1 MRGIEMVK
9 LNRRHFFTYASHSML
24 AAALWRTFLSTTA
37 FGAVGRKKILILTT
51 PNGHH
56 NAIDT
61 STALLGSLDAA
72 AKAQALI
79 LNGLNNAVTQSGQ
92 DWHGGESALLS
103 FATNK
108 ERGPS
113 FFTSLGLPNTDVR
126 YLAVDPADRHYAI
139 DSGRQPIKPFEDPA
153 LAMQSIFGMSF
164 RGASQ
169 MNMALIQDGKKHVL
183 DACLEDIKKLRSL
196 LGEDRHIFDD
206 YLNQLQEQ
214 YKTLV
219 VTPAPTGNGAGTGAG
234 TPPGRFEAPTC
245 NKKAVITAGTTAETR
260 HQAMLDVAYQLMAC
274 DAAQVIVMSFLNNNT
289 DPQHNFIHAQGSN
302 DGGAAFK
309 RFTNDAQTRIS
320 KLVNRLAEGGANNLL
335 ENSAVVYISEGGA
348 HAQTPTGPF
357 NSGHPVS
364 NIPCAVF
371 GRLAGAITKT
381 GTFDATGKTNRN
393 LWRQLADG
401 LALNGKAD
409 LTAIG
414 GSGIDPIGI

>member
-1 MRGIEMVK
+1 MVK
-9 LNRRHFFTYASHSML
+9 LSRRHFFGYASHSML
-24 AAALWRTFLSTTA
+24 AAALWRTFLTTTA

-56 NAIDT
+56 NPMDT
-61 STALLGSLDAA
+61 STALLSSLDPAA
-72 AKAQALI
+72 RAQALI

-103 FATNK
+103 FAMNK

-126 YLAVDPADRHYAI
+126 YLAVDVADRHYAI

-153 LAMQSIFGMSF
+153 LAMQSIFGMSL
-164 RGASQ
+164 RDSSR
-169 MNMALIQDGKKHVL
+169 MNMALVQDGRKHVL
-183 DACLEDIKKLRSL
+183 DSCLEDIKKLRSM

-219 VTPAPTGNGAGTGAG
+219 VTPDSPGGTGTAPGAGTGA
-234 TPPGRFEAPTC
+234 PAGRFEAPGC
-245 NKKAVITAGTTAETR
+245 NKKAVIAAGTTPETK

-274 DAAQVIVMSFLNNNT
+274 DAAQVIVMSYLNNNT

-320 KLVNRLAEGGANNLL
+320 KLVSRLAEGGANNLL
-335 ENSAVVYISEGGA
+335 DNSAVVYISEGGA
-348 HAQTPTGPF
+348 HAASPTGPF
-357 NSGHPVS
+357 NSGHPVA

-371 GRLAGAITKT
+371 GRLGGAITKT

-401 LALNGKAD
+401 LAANGKAD

-414 GSGIDPIGI
+414 GSGIEPIGI